1 MSAPHTGI
9 GRQAITRLL
18 TTAGLALLFAHGPAL
33 ANQALANSK
42 NCMVCH
48 SVDRKLVGPSFR
60 EIAGRHQGRPGAAE
74 LLATRITQGSSGTW
88 GPVPMPSQ
96 PLVQAQEAK
105 ALAQWILEQR

>member
-1 MSAPHTGI
+1 MSAPYSGTG
-9 GRQAITRLL
+9 RRAITRLL
-18 TTAGLALLFAHGPAL
+18 ATAGLALLVAHGPAL

-48 SVDRKLVGPSFR
+48 SLDRKLVGPSFR
-60 EIAGRHQGRPGAAE
+60 EIAGRHQGQPGAAE
-74 LLATRITQGSSGTW
+74 LLAIRITQGSSGAW